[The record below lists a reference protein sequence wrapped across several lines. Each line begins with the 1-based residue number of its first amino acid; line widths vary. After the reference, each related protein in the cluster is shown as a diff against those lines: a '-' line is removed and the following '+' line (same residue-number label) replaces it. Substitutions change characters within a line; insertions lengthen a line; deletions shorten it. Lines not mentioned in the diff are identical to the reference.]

1 MALTQDITHLDNSA
15 VKLTFTYSPEDLR
28 AKYDEILRDFVK
40 NLQIKGF
47 RKGKAPVSVLERKL
61 GKALQDD
68 VLSTIIGNTVTD
80 ALKSEDFPKD
90 AVPLPYSDPQVE
102 GEPKLELENGLVF
115 SVKYDTFPTVTVQK
129 WEGLEVE
136 VDDADVTDADVD
148 RELEV
153 VRGRN
158 AIVMDKEDGET
169 AAKGDVVTIG
179 YCELGEDGE
188 EIGGARREDFTFTLG
203 SGRNIYKFDDEIE
216 GMKKGDTRDI
226 EKSYPEDF
234 EYTELA
240 GKTKKI
246 RVTLTA
252 LKRKDLP
259 SDDELAQDVD
269 ENFKNI
275 ADLRRSIRENLVK
288 SLEARLYRQKVDNL
302 LEAIAAQNPVDVP
315 ESMVKQE
322 MFSMIHRIYGRG
334 MTDETLWK
342 IIDDMPENSELKEQ
356 AVKKLKPSLVVG
368 KLMTDLNIEVLEE
381 DMEKM
386 YGQLVE
392 EGGQTM
398 DEIRDFFNN
407 NDESRA
413 TLEEDIKQRKILAL
427 LLEKN
432 TIKTRKKVNFLDI
445 FPENS

>member
-1 MALTQDITHLDNSA
+1 VALTQDITHLDNSA